1 MSLLVRKIARGKWPD
16 ECICPL
22 EQLRADAISDL
33 RTSGDT
39 LSVWK
44 IDNVDDMDTAVL
56 ALSASS
62 KTEEIENISVVWMDE
77 EDLKNKGIN
86 LDDSQKGD
94 TIVIDLRDRHVNL
107 VKLNYSFL
115 GSIALLIMQK
125 LKQDNFKRFP
135 KTYVRNLLV
144 QAYLAQRISEEAC
157 TEKLKQ
163 KLQQLSENYS
173 K

>member
-44 IDNVDDMDTAVL
+44 IDNINDMDTAVL

-62 KTEEIENISVVWMDE
+62 KTEKIENISVVWMDE
-77 EDLKNKGIN
+77 EDLKNKKIN
-86 LDDSQKGD
+86 LDCSQKGD
-94 TIVIDLRDRHVNL
+94 TVVIDLQDKHVNL
-107 VKLNYSFL
+107 VRLNYSFL
-115 GSIALLIMQK
+115 GIVASLIMQK
-125 LKQDNFKRFP
+125 LKQDNFRRFT
-135 KTYVRNLLV
+135 KSQVEKLLV
-144 QAYLAQRISEEAC
+144 QAYKANRIPQEAC
-157 TEKLKQ
+157 SEKLFQ
-163 KLQQLSENYS
+163 TLQELSKN